1 MKLTRRG
8 FFSKQL
14 RASDAGLTLIEV
26 LAAVIIIVIVSL
38 AAAGLSINGIQTATA
53 QEREQVAVT
62 IANGAMEN
70 VSGWSAATNS
80 GTGISNLYTGRCM
93 SDVNTSFTA
102 NSTIPGVSA
111 TYPVWDTVAT
121 AASNCSAPSIA
132 ATKSPSGTGA
142 FLLAAQNG
150 TKYTLT
156 TIIGACY
163 EPIAGGSCAKITG
176 QPSNPA
182 ITPAGY
188 TPLIRVIVVVSW
200 PATTAGGNRCSV
212 SGCYY
217 ETTTLIDGHPELNW
231 VGAL

>member
-1 MKLTRRG
+1 MKLARRG
-8 FFSKQL
+8 FFSKHL
-14 RASDAGLTLIEV
+14 SASDAGLTLIEV
-26 LAAVIIIVIVSL
+26 LAAVIVIVIVAL

-53 QEREQVAVT
+53 QERQQVAVT

-70 VSGWSAATNS
+70 VSGWSVVTNTS
-80 GTGISNLYTGRCM
+80 TGISNLYTGRCQ
-93 SDVNTSFTA
+93 SDVNTSFTN

-121 AASNCSAPSIA
+121 AAATCSAPAIP
-132 ATKSPSGTGA
+132 ATKSPTGTGA
-142 FLLAAQNG
+142 FLLAPENG

-163 EPIAGGSCAKITG
+163 EPVAGGSCAKITG
-176 QPSNPA
+176 QPSNPTT
-182 ITPAGY
+182 TPAGY

-200 PATTAGGNRCSV
+200 PATGAGGNRCAV

-217 ETTTLIDGHPELNW
+217 ETTTLVDAHTELNW
-231 VGAL
+231 VGSL